1 MSVYE
6 LVHEFHD
13 KYGLPISIAD
23 EQLLDTGDITVR
35 EKIIT
40 EEYNEVMEALKELE
54 IVLLSTESTDTQIFN
69 AHTHMLKE
77 LCDLVY
83 VAVGTSV
90 SFGYSFDDG
99 FKSVHTSNMTK
110 DGSINN
116 SGKITKGPS
125 YKEPEELG
133 RFINGRI

>member
-35 EKIIT
+35 KKIIT
-40 EEYNEVMEALKELE
+40 EEYDEVMEALKELE

>member
-35 EKIIT
+35 KKLIT
-40 EEYNEVMEALKELE
+40 EEYDEVMEALKELE
-54 IVLLSTESTDTQIFN
+54 IVLLSTESTDTQILN

-116 SGKITKGPS
+116 NGKITKGPS

-133 RFINGRI
+133 MFINGRI

>member
-35 EKIIT
+35 KKIIT
-40 EEYNEVMEALKELE
+40 EEYDEVMEALKELE

-99 FKSVHTSNMTK
+99 FKSVHISNMTK

-116 SGKITKGPS
+116 NGKITKGPS

>member
-35 EKIIT
+35 KKIIT
-40 EEYNEVMEALKELE
+40 EEYDEVMEALKELE

-125 YKEPEELG
+125 YREPEELG

>member
-54 IVLLSTESTDTQIFN
+54 IVLLSTESTDTQILN

>member
-13 KYGLPISIAD
+13 KYDLPISIAD

-35 EKIIT
+35 KKIIT

-54 IVLLSTESTDTQIFN
+54 LVLLSTESTDTQISN

-110 DGSINN
+110 DGSINSN
-116 SGKITKGPS
+116 GKITKGPS
-125 YKEPEELG
+125 YKGPKELG
-133 RFINGRI
+133 MFTTGRI

>member
-1 MSVYE
+1 MSVYK
-6 LVHEFHD
+6 LVHEFHN
-13 KYGLPISIAD
+13 KYGLPISLD
-23 EQLLDTGDITVR
+23 DRQLLDTGDITVR

-40 EEYNEVMEALKELE
+40 EEYNEVMEALKELG
-54 IVLLSTESTDTQIFN
+54 ESTDKQMFD

-110 DGSINN
+110 DGNINSN
-116 SGKITKGPS
+116 GKITKGPS
-125 YKEPEELG
+125 YKGPEELG
-133 RFINGRI
+133 MYINGRV

>member
-13 KYGLPISIAD
+13 KYGLPISIDD

-35 EKIIT
+35 KKIIT

-54 IVLLSTESTDTQIFN
+54 LVLLSTESTDTQIFN

-99 FKSVHTSNMTK
+99 FKSVHISNMTK

-116 SGKITKGPS
+116 NGKITKGPS

-133 RFINGRI
+133 MFINGRI

>member
-1 MSVYE
+1 M
-6 LVHEFHD
+6 HAR
-13 KYGLPISIAD
+13 PIGEIFIILFLYSINVP
-23 EQLLDTGDITVR
+23 LLTGHSNV
-35 EKIIT
+35 
-40 EEYNEVMEALKELE
+40 
-54 IVLLSTESTDTQIFN
+54 ESTDKQMFD

-110 DGSINN
+110 DGNINSN
-116 SGKITKGPS
+116 GKITKGPS
-125 YKEPEELG
+125 YKGPEELG
-133 RFINGRI
+133 MYINGRV

>member
-1 MSVYE
+1 MSVYK
-6 LVHEFHD
+6 LVHEFHN
-13 KYGLPISIAD
+13 KYGLPISSD
-23 EQLLDTGDITVR
+23 DRQLLDTGD
-35 EKIIT
+35 KQ
-40 EEYNEVMEALKELE
+40 MF
-54 IVLLSTESTDTQIFN
+54 D

-110 DGSINN
+110 DGNINSN
-116 SGKITKGPS
+116 GKITKGPS
-125 YKEPEELG
+125 YKGPEELG
-133 RFINGRI
+133 MYINGRV